1 MVLILQQIN
10 NDLKNTIMKTK
21 ILFLLFSFI
30 FFLKG
35 NAQQSVNAGG
45 GDATGSNGKV
55 SYTIGQIDYVSA
67 TGSNGSVSQGVQQ
80 PLEIFTLGKDDFPN
94 IILQATVYPNPTTSV
109 INLKIDNYS
118 LDNLQYNLYDI
129 LGKNIANEKITN
141 EETSISMENLPNANY
156 FLQVLENNKTLK
168 TFKIIKI

>member
-1 MVLILQQIN
+1 
-10 NDLKNTIMKTK
+10 MKTK
-21 ILFLLFSFI
+21 ILFFLIPFL

-45 GDATGSNGKV
+45 GNATGSNGNL

-94 IILQATVYPNPTTSV
+94 IMLQATVYPNPTTSV
-109 INLKIDNYS
+109 INLRI
-118 LDNLQYNLYDI
+118 
-129 LGKNIANEKITN
+129 
-141 EETSISMENLPNANY
+141 EN
-156 FLQVLENNKTLK
+156 
-168 TFKIIKI
+168 